1 MLLPITWL
9 TFRSQ
14 NIQFYSEISVISH
27 CAINFWTKKSHY
39 SRTHY
44 TDIMLSRQFPLYLK
58 RMRFLWS
65 LFSNISCLLNHQK
78 YSTCFVLSSPSLK
91 FKIKWWTK
99 SSGFFLLDLNSWC
112 QADLGQ
118 NFFRKNYFPKL
129 EQFDLLISKLI
140 SLSPNQNAQ
149 IWETSFLRNQLTGDS
164 ALDIKLSGPW
174 Y

>member
-1 MLLPITWL
+1 MYYYHYWYKCCQGNFHFTLNVYVFFDLS
-9 TFRSQ
+9 SQ
-14 NIQFYSEISVISH
+14 ISVAS
-27 CAINFWTKKSHY
+27 
-39 SRTHY
+39 
-44 TDIMLSRQFPLYLK
+44 
-58 RMRFLWS
+58 
-65 LFSNISCLLNHQK
+65 
-78 YSTCFVLSSPSLK
+78 ST
-91 FKIKWWTK
+91 TK
-99 SSGFFLLDLNSWC
+99 SIPLALYFQVHPWNSKLNDGPNHLGFFLLDLNSWC

-149 IWETSFLRNQLTGDS
+149 IWEISFLRNQLTGDS